1 MSQFSRPG
9 TLPQYGDR
17 SPSSPANMGVKLVIL
32 IGSILGTIAF
42 ILHFTK
48 KSECKSTSEGLPFG
62 ESQGYPCED
71 CGANGQCPSGLTG
84 ENPCVPIKCKDGEI
98 FSCDDCKCKNLTS

>member
-1 MSQFSRPG
+1 MSQFPRRG

-48 KSECKSTSEGLPFG
+48 KSECKPAR
-62 ESQGYPCED
+62 ESMRETLE
-71 CGANGQCPSGLTG
+71 S
-84 ENPCVPIKCKDGEI
+84 
-98 FSCDDCKCKNLTS
+98 